1 MNMKTS
7 KLANETPLPK
17 LTGKFCVMRQSHT
30 VKRMVFTAVHDD
42 VLSATE
48 EAQRL
53 HAEKPD
59 LRYLVMKVVT
69 AIGP

>member
-1 MNMKTS
+1 MKTS
-7 KLANETPLPK
+7 KPVNETPLPK
-17 LTGKFCVMRQSHT
+17 ITGKFCVMRQSHT
-30 VKRMVFTAVHDD
+30 SKRMVFTHLHDD

-53 HAEKPD
+53 NSESPH

>member
-1 MNMKTS
+1 MKTS

-17 LTGKFCVMRQSHT
+17 LIGKFCVMRQSHT
-30 VKRMVFTAVHDD
+30 IKRMVFTTVHDD

-53 HAEKPD
+53 QMEKPD

-69 AIGP
+69 AISP